1 MNKIYSLLKKKMCQ
15 RDYNKLLSSCFNN
28 ICITQKITFLCKRM
42 LQNLLCNSCVKNKK
56 FQADHIGVASHVGKA
71 IGLTHA
77 LRGLSQARGASE
89 LAMPRAVL
97 LKHKVS
103 QEKLLRGRGSDKEV
117 QDAVFEVAS
126 CAKVHLFTARAT
138 TMPKELTHFLL
149 PCVPADIYLDR
160 LEKTNF
166 DPYHPSLQKRQLT
179 LPFTMWLNKFRGKF

>member
-1 MNKIYSLLKKKMCQ
+1 
-15 RDYNKLLSSCFNN
+15 
-28 ICITQKITFLCKRM
+28 
-42 LQNLLCNSCVKNKK
+42 
-56 FQADHIGVASHVGKA
+56 
-71 IGLTHA
+71 
-77 LRGLSQARGASE
+77 
-89 LAMPRAVL
+89 MPRAVL

-126 CAKVHLFTARAT
+126 CAKVHLFTARAA
-138 TMPKELTHFLL
+138 TMPKELIHFLL

-179 LPFTMWLNKFRGKF
+179 LPFTMWLNKFRGRF